1 MPLFMDRHDIR
12 GATAEEVAQAHHSD
26 LRIQS
31 RHSCKALTYWYD
43 ESRGAA
49 FCLIEAPSAAAVN
62 NMHRE
67 AHGLIPNQVIEVD
80 GSAVTQFL
88 GRITDPEIADVQPIS
103 ESAFRALMF
112 IDMVSSTDITRTLG
126 DEEALSLVHVY
137 RTIVRRML
145 MEHGGREVDRA
156 GDGFLTSFESA
167 YSAVTC
173 AIAIQRELRKENKER
188 ADGARLQARIGVG
201 AGEPIIDG
209 DALFGTIVNLTSR
222 ICNCGEP
229 GQIIASRVVRE
240 LCVGKPIP
248 FMPLGPRVLKGF
260 DHATD
265 LELVDWKE

>member
-12 GATAEEVAQAHHSD
+12 GASAEEVAQAHHSD
-26 LRIQS
+26 LKIQS
-31 RHSCKALTYWYD
+31 SHNCRALTYWFD

-49 FCLIEAPSAAAVN
+49 FCLIEAPSPAAVN
-62 NMHRE
+62 KLHRE

-88 GRITDPEIADVQPIS
+88 GRISDPEKDGAQPIK
-103 ESAFRALMF
+103 ESAFRAIMF

-126 DEEALSLVHVY
+126 DDKALTLVHMY
-137 RTIVRRML
+137 RTIVRNML
-145 MEHGGREVDRA
+145 MAHGGREVDRA

-167 YSAVTC
+167 YSAVKC
-173 AIAIQRELRKENKER
+173 AISIQRELSKEDKKR
-188 ADGARLQARIGVG
+188 TDGAMVQARIGIG

-209 DALFGTIVNLTSR
+209 DALFGTIINHTSR

-240 LCVGKPIP
+240 LCVGKPLT
-248 FMPLGPRVLKGF
+248 FMSLGQRVLKGF
-260 DHATD
+260 DDATD
-265 LELVDWKE
+265 LELVVWQE